1 MERRMSAHRVETRPV
16 PISGH
21 VMHLGGGDRVV
32 FHLRDRM
39 PWVAEFRGGRVDLID
54 AATWWRQVP
63 EELRS
68 HAGRA
73 AALARLAPLPSE
85 VQQQIERLHQAN
97 DATALARS
105 GLSPWAM
112 FKRWFEAAMRQVR
125 GWRARSLGS
134 F

>member
-1 MERRMSAHRVETRPV
+1 MSSYRVEVRPV

-21 VMHLGGGDRVV
+21 VMHVGGGHRVV

-39 PWVAEFRGGRVDLID
+39 PWVAEFRDGRVELLD

-63 EELRS
+63 VELRS

-85 VQQQIERLHQAN
+85 VQQELERLHRRNEAAAVACDR
-97 DATALARS
+97 DA
-105 GLSPWAM
+105 PWATL
-112 FKRWFEAAMRQVR
+112 KRWFEAAVMVVR
-125 GWRARSLGS
+125 AL
-134 F
+134 